1 MTRKLKIQLQIIKNQ
16 KDMKL
21 DIQIVKENVTLVNK
35 IVTAD
40 KLPEI
45 VETMLENVHN
55 VEITIIRQD

>member
-1 MTRKLKIQLQIIKNQ
+1 
-16 KDMKL
+16 MKL
-21 DIQIVKENVTLVNK
+21 AIQIVKENVALINK

>member
-1 MTRKLKIQLQIIKNQ
+1 
-16 KDMKL
+16 MKL
-21 DIQIVKENVTLVNK
+21 DIKIVKENVVLVNK

-55 VEITIIRQD
+55 VEISIIRQD